1 MSVVS
6 SVLPKRSRLIF
17 DAVEDSVEG
26 MSMYDDV
33 DEVVAAV
40 QCRLSRRQ
48 LPKITEDGFVEYG
61 LLIPHAQ
68 VSKVR
73 DLTTNLLRTP

>member
-1 MSVVS
+1 VVS

-17 DAVEDSVEG
+17 DAVEDSAEG

-33 DEVVAAV
+33 EEVVAAV

-61 LLIPHAQ
+61 LILLQ
-68 VSKVR
+68 GQLLKVR
-73 DLTTNLLRTP
+73 AEK